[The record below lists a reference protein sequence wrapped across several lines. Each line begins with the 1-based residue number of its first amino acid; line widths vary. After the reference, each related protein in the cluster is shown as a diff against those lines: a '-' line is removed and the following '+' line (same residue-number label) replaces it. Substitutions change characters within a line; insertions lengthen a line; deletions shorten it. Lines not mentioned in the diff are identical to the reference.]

1 MMSAKPKRTSLRDQ
15 AKALFRDA
23 ILQAAEDVFAE
34 RGFHTARIQDI
45 AERAGIGVGTVY
57 NHFDQK
63 DDVLTALLI
72 ERGDAMKLEFATRA
86 DDPKDWEA
94 RLRARLGRLFGYAE
108 QHRNY
113 FRVACDL
120 GLFGPGHPGL
130 PVELRQE
137 RRARFLNELKL
148 LIEEGIESGS
158 LARGDVARL
167 SRFFSGAV
175 RGVLEGAMMD
185 RITDLQGEVSQLV
198 DLFMRA
204 AGASHSKGAR

>member
-1 MMSAKPKRTSLRDQ
+1 MSAKTKRTSLRDQ
-15 AKALFRDA
+15 AKAMFRDA

-45 AERAGIGVGTVY
+45 AKRARIGVGTVY

-63 DDVLTALLI
+63 DDVLLALLT
-72 ERGDAMKLEFATRA
+72 ERGDELKAEFSARD
-86 DDPKDWEA
+86 DDPKEWEP
-94 RLRARLGRLFGYAE
+94 RLRARLGRLFGYVE

-137 RRARFLNELKL
+137 RRARFINELKL
-148 LIEEGIESGS
+148 LIEEGMAGGQ
-158 LARGDVARL
+158 LQRADVARI

-175 RGVLEGAMMD
+175 RGVLEGAMLD
-185 RITDLQGEVSQLV
+185 GITDLQAEVSQVV
-198 DLFMRA
+198 DLFIRA